1 MAKDTPRPITLLIA
15 AMGGEGGGVL
25 TSWIVAAAR
34 KSGFPVQATS
44 IPGVAQRTGA
54 TSYYIE
60 LIPATYAEIQDRE
73 PVLDLYPAPADMDIA
88 IATELVETGRVL
100 EKGFVTPDRTL
111 LIASTHRI
119 YAMGEK
125 MAMGDGRFDSDKI
138 MAAAKQ
144 MAKKTLL
151 FDMEKA
157 AADSGSVINS
167 VILGAIS
174 GAGALP
180 ITREIFEETIK
191 EEGIA
196 VKANL
201 KGFAAGIAYGKGEV
215 VELKRKAATTLT
227 PQQLQGPQ
235 YRTHPAGEALKAR
248 IEKDF
253 PKSLHPLIL
262 EACGRTL
269 DYQDAKYAR
278 LYLDRLDTI
287 VAIDRARNDNDWKI
301 TSETARHLGLRMTFE
316 DVIRVAQLKTRPSRM
331 ARVRREVQAAP
342 EQLVKQTEFLKPGID
357 EFTSLMPPWMARPL
371 LRWAEKTPTRKKKTH
386 IGMYIRTDTFF
397 GYMKLRMMA
406 GMRFWRRAGYRYKE
420 EQKQIEAWLELVRQS
435 AALGKDFALEVIELA
450 RLIKGY
456 GSTHK
461 RGSTN
466 FDTIVAAIVRPALA
480 AKRGNPAAVKKAR
493 DAALADPEGET
504 LGKTLAELTAP
515 VPARAAE

>member
-25 TSWIVAAAR
+25 TSWIVSAAR
-34 KSGFPVQATS
+34 KAGYPVQATS

-54 TSYYIE
+54 TTYYIE
-60 LIPATYAEIQDRE
+60 LVPATYADIQDRE
-73 PVLDLYPAPADMDIA
+73 PVLDLHPAPGDVDIA
-88 IATELVETGRVL
+88 VATELVETGRVI
-100 EKGFVTPDRTL
+100 EKGYVSPDRTL

-119 YAMGEK
+119 YALGEK

-138 MAAAKQ
+138 LAAAKQ

-167 VILGAIS
+167 VILGAIC
-174 GAGALP
+174 GAGVLP
-180 ITREIFEETIK
+180 IPRETFEECIK

-201 KGFAAGIAYGKGEV
+201 AGFASGIGYGKGEI
-215 VELKRKAATTLT
+215 VELKRKRDITLAPPAA
-227 PQQLQGPQ
+227 PA
-235 YRTHPAGEALKAR
+235 YRTHPAAAELKSR
-248 IEKDF
+248 IERDY
-253 PKSLHPLIL
+253 PRALQPLVL

-278 LYLDRLDTI
+278 LYLDRLDT
-287 VAIDRARNDNDWKI
+287 VAAIDRARNDGDWKL
-301 TSETARHLGLRMTFE
+301 TAETARHLGLRMTFE
-316 DVIRVAQLKTRPSRM
+316 DVIRVAQLKTRPSRI

-342 EQLVKQTEFLKPGID
+342 DQLVKQTEFLKPGMD
-357 EFTSLMPPWMARPL
+357 EFASLMPPWMARPL
-371 LRWAEKTPTRKKKTH
+371 LRWAEKKPERKKKTH
-386 IGMYIRTDTFF
+386 IGMYVRTDTFW
-397 GYMKLRMMA
+397 GYLKLRGMA
-406 GMRFWRRAGYRYKE
+406 GMRWWRRAGYRYKE
-420 EQKQIEAWLELVRQS
+420 EQKQVEGWLDLVRQA
-435 AALGKDFALEVIELA
+435 AALGRDFGLEVVELA
-450 RLIKGY
+450 RLVKGY

-461 RGSTN
+461 RGTGN
-466 FDTIVAAIVRPALA
+466 FDRIVEAIVRPLLA
-480 AKRGNPAAVKKAR
+480 AKRANAAAVKKAR

-504 LGKTLAELTAP
+504 LGRTLAELTAP

>member
-34 KSGFPVQATS
+34 KAGFPVQATS

-60 LIPATYAEIQDRE
+60 LIPATYADIQDRE
-73 PVLDLYPAPADMDIA
+73 PVLDLYPAPGDIDVA
-88 IATELVETGRVL
+88 IATELVETGRVI
-100 EKGFVTPDRTL
+100 EKGFVSPDRTL

-119 YAMGEK
+119 YALAEK

-138 MAAAKQ
+138 LAAAKQ

-157 AADSGSVINS
+157 AADSGSVVNS
-167 VILGAIS
+167 VILGAIA
-174 GAGALP
+174 GAGVLP
-180 ITREIFEETIK
+180 IPRETFEETIK

-201 KGFAAGIAYGKGEV
+201 AGFAAGIGYGKGEI
-215 VELKRKAATTLT
+215 VELKRKREITLT
-227 PQQLQGPQ
+227 PPAGPA
-235 YRTHPAGEALKAR
+235 YRTHPAAAELKSR
-248 IEKDF
+248 IERDY
-253 PKSLHPLIL
+253 PKAVQPLVT

-278 LYLDRLDTI
+278 LYLDRLDT
-287 VAIDRARNDNDWKI
+287 VAAIDRARNDGDWKL

-316 DVIRVAQLKTRPSRM
+316 DVIRVAQLKTRPSRI

-342 EQLVKQTEFLKPGID
+342 DQLVKQTEFLKPGID

-371 LRWAEKTPTRKKKTH
+371 LRWAEKTPARKKKTH
-386 IGMYIRTDTFF
+386 IGMYVRTDTFW

-406 GMRFWRRAGYRYKE
+406 GMRWWRRAGYRYKE
-420 EQKQIEAWLELVRQS
+420 EQKQIEGWLELVRQT
-435 AALGKDFALEVIELA
+435 AGTGRDFGLEVVELA
-450 RLIKGY
+450 RLVKGY

-461 RGSTN
+461 RGTSN
-466 FDTIVAAIVRPALA
+466 FDLIVETIVRPLLA
-480 AKRGNPAAVKKAR
+480 AKRANAAAVKKAR

-504 LGKTLAELTAP
+504 LGKVLAELTAP
-515 VPARAAE
+515 GPARAAE